1 MVDFLQ
7 ARPLF
12 KDRRKFPKMAD
23 PLLQGR
29 FPMRGLYQAL
39 AVAAMCLQEQAAT
52 RPFIG
57 DVVTALS
64 YLASQTY
71 DPNAPVQHSRSNS
84 STPRA
89 SRGGGSNDQRRLRS
103 PNHHSPDLRRR
114 EATTGSKYEAEVS
127 RTNSGSGS
135 GRRSGLDDMDT
146 AGLQLGSPGH
156 AGRKRESSRTTER
169 QLAVAEAKTWGEN
182 SRDRN

>member
-1 MVDFLQ
+1 MLDIFLQ

-89 SRGGGSNDQRRLRS
+89 SRGGSSSDQRRLRS

-114 EATTGSKYEAEVS
+114 EATTTSKYEAEVS

-135 GRRSGLDDMDT
+135 GRRSGLDDME
-146 AGLQLGSPGH
+146 GLQVGSPAH
-156 AGRKRESSRTTER
+156 GRKRESPRTSDR
-169 QLAVAEAKTWGEN
+169 QRAVAEARTWGEN
-182 SRDRN
+182 SRERK